1 MSEESSQEQLAEEPD
16 VPEWD
21 DDYLDDVR
29 DRIMHSYD
37 LERDYKVRGE
47 PFTMYGALQMESHK
61 QFFHPSLRFGHYR
74 SAEHLFVRRVDS
86 VDEGDLE
93 SLIDLGHELADNWI
107 DPDEEHYITEFTFV
121 LLAPSVPDDVRSFV
135 DGFRDR
141 TLLKGGYYGHY
152 EVNLLVVAP
161 DAEDSVASSEADVE
175 AAFRVWEELEAP
187 EMGFVERLVRRIWR

>member
-1 MSEESSQEQLAEEPD
+1 MSEEPYREQLAEEPD
-16 VPEWD
+16 IPEWD
-21 DDYLDDVR
+21 DDYLEDVR

-37 LERDYKVRGE
+37 LEGDYKVRGE
-47 PFTMYGALQMESHK
+47 RFTMYGALQMESHK

-74 SAEHLFVRRVDS
+74 SVEHLFVRRVDS

-93 SLIDLGHELADNWI
+93 SLIDLGHELAGNWI

-121 LLAPSVPDDVRSFV
+121 LLAPSLPEDVRSFV

-141 TLLKGGYYGHY
+141 TLLKGGYHGHY

-161 DAEDSVASSEADVE
+161 EAEESVASSEADVE
-175 AAFRVWEELEAP
+175 AAFRVWEELETP
-187 EMGFVERLVRRIWR
+187 EMGFVERLVRRIWS